1 MKNNETELPQQRPP
15 FMNSKFSTWRS
26 ITAILTAVILA
37 GGIGF
42 AGSLM
47 GNGFAARSGNAIT
60 VTGSAKASAT
70 ADNVVWTLMAQESSP
85 TVSSAVKKV
94 ESTVAAATNYLVKG
108 GVPADAIETAAI
120 GTYAIQQYVNGN
132 QTGKVLAYQATQN
145 LTVRSKDVGLI
156 KTLSNGIG
164 ALLATGANVYNN
176 GPQFYVSNLATLRP
190 QLLAD
195 AMKDAQSRAQ
205 AITGAV
211 GSKLGAVLSVTS
223 GPVQVTAPDSVDTSA
238 GGMYDT
244 ATIPKTVT
252 VTVSVSFKTSK

>member
-1 MKNNETELPQQRPP
+1 MTIKSRQYVLVG
-15 FMNSKFSTWRS
+15 S
-26 ITAILTAVILA
+26 AVILA
-37 GGIGF
+37 LGISF

-47 GNGFAARSGNAIT
+47 GSGFSARTGNAIT

-70 ADNVVWTLMAQESSP
+70 ADNVVWTLFAQESSP
-85 TVSSAVKKV
+85 AVATAVKKV
-94 ESTVAAATNYLVKG
+94 EKSVAATTEYLTNG

-120 GTYAIQQYVNGN
+120 STYAIQEYVNGN
-132 QTGKVLAYQATQN
+132 QTGRILAYQATQN
-145 LTVRSKDVGLI
+145 LTVRSKDVELI
-156 KTLSNGIG
+156 KKLSNGIG
-164 ALLATGANVYNN
+164 ALLQTGVNVNNN

-190 QLLAD
+190 KLLAD
-195 AMKDAQSRAQ
+195 AMKDAKLRGE

-211 GSKLGAVLSVTS
+211 GSKLGAVLSVNS

-244 ATIPKTVT
+244 SSIAKTVT

>member
-1 MKNNETELPQQRPP
+1 LTM
-15 FMNSKFSTWRS
+15 
-26 ITAILTAVILA
+26 AIKSRQVVLVSSALILSL
-37 GGIGF
+37 GIGF

-47 GNGFAARSGNAIT
+47 GSGFAARTGNAIT

-70 ADNVVWTLMAQESSP
+70 ADNVVWSLMAQESSP
-85 TVSSAVKKV
+85 AVATAVKKV
-94 ESTVAAATNYLVKG
+94 EQSVTAASDYLIKG
-108 GVPADAIETAAI
+108 GVAPESIETGAI
-120 GTYAIQQYVNGN
+120 STYAIQQYINGN

-145 LTVRSKDVGLI
+145 VIVRSKDVTLI
-156 KTLSNGIG
+156 KKLSDGIG
-164 ALLATGANVYNN
+164 ALLSTGVNVYNN
-176 GPQFYVSNLATLRP
+176 GPQYYVSNLATLRP

-195 AMKDAQSRAQ
+195 AMKDAKSRGE

-211 GSKLGAVLSVTS
+211 SSKLGAVLSVTS

-244 ATIPKTVT
+244 SSIAKTVT

>member
-1 MKNNETELPQQRPP
+1 M
-15 FMNSKFSTWRS
+15 S
-26 ITAILTAVILA
+26 ISFKPRQIVIIAAAAILAL
-37 GGIGF
+37 GIGF

-60 VTGSAKASAT
+60 VTGSAKTTAT

-85 TVSSAVKKV
+85 SVSSAVKKV
-94 ESTVAAATNYLVKG
+94 EGTVAAATQYLTKG
-108 GVPADAIETAAI
+108 GVDAASIETAAI

-145 LTVRSKDVGLI
+145 LTVRSSDVELI
-156 KTLSNGIG
+156 KKLSNGIG
-164 ALLATGANVYNN
+164 ALLATGVNIYNN
-176 GPQFYVSNLATLRP
+176 GPQYYVSNLASLRP

-195 AMKDAQSRAQ
+195 AMKDAKLRATS
-205 AITGAV
+205 ITTAV
-211 GSKLGAVLSVTS
+211 GSKLGPVLSVTS